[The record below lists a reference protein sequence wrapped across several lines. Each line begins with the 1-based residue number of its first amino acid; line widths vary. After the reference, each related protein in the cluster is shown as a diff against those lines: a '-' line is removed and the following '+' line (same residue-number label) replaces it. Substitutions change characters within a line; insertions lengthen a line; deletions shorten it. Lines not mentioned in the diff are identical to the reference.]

1 MYSLFRLLFK
11 SAYWRTILRKA
22 TYVEAGR
29 SLLRAHKDK
38 RARTHLLR
46 LGLLLITPA
55 LCIGYLAW
63 IWGLGAWF
71 ILPIV
76 IPIAWWFNRDAK
88 QAGETLHIAPTPP
101 PLRRTLTEEES
112 KALRAS
118 FAAMTLL
125 IATMVDRAG
134 SEKYLK
140 EKELPPGIEPTTRR
154 THLEVL
160 KKYELWEKMDRA
172 DREAMMM
179 PDGHWEWPLINRVTM
194 AMEPLRLLRWILR
207 IDFHLPLIGQQLRGD
222 FNLAHEL
229 VLAPEKLFE
238 GKNLATEEMMETGR
252 DAADHFFQR
261 CLAETIHRGYYNPN
275 DEGMTERARRIAQSL
290 AGQQDKD
297 FVLGT
302 KLVSEA
308 SKDEVLW
315 ATNLSQRRRDFLHWI
330 IRRMRAAKPPDP
342 PMVRIAGE

>member
-38 RARTHLLR
+38 RARKHLLR
-46 LGLLLITPA
+46 LGLLLLTPA
-55 LCIGYLAW
+55 LCIGYLALLA
-63 IWGLGAWF
+63 GTGALY
-71 ILPIV
+71 ILPLV
-76 IPIAWWFNRDAK
+76 IPVIWWMNRSTK
-88 QAGETLHIAPTPP
+88 QAGETLHIAPTPEP
-101 PLRRTLTEEES
+101 VRRELSEEES
-112 KALRAS
+112 KAMRHR
-118 FAAMTLL
+118 FAQMALL
-125 IATMVDRAG
+125 IAAMVDRAG

-140 EKELPPGIEPTTRR
+140 EKELPPGIEPASRR
-154 THLEVL
+154 THLELL
-160 KKYELWEKMDRA
+160 KKYELWENMARS

-222 FNLAHEL
+222 FSLAHEI

-261 CLAETIHRGYYNPN
+261 CLAEAIHRGYYNPN
-275 DEGMTERARRIAQSL
+275 DEGMTERARRLAQAL
-290 AGQQDKD
+290 AGKQDRD

-302 KLVSEA
+302 QLVSEA
-308 SKDEVLW
+308 GKDEVLW
-315 ATNLSQRRRDFLHWI
+315 ATNLSQRRRDFLHWMI
-330 IRRMRAAKPPDP
+330 GRMKAAKPPEP
-342 PMVRIAGE
+342 PMVCVAGE

>member
-22 TYVEAGR
+22 TWIEAGR
-29 SLLRAHKDK
+29 SLQRAHKDK
-38 RARTHLLR
+38 RARKHLMR
-46 LGLLLITPA
+46 LGLLLAAPG
-55 LCIGYLAW
+55 LCIAYLAW

-76 IPIAWWFNRDAK
+76 VPLAWWFNRGAK
-88 QAGETLHIAPTPP
+88 QAGETLHIAPTPE
-101 PLRRTLTEEES
+101 PLRREVTEEEI
-112 KALRAS
+112 KAMRDS
-118 FAAMTLL
+118 FAQMALL

-140 EKELPPGIEPTTRR
+140 EKELPPGVEPTSRR
-154 THLEVL
+154 IHLELL
-160 KKYELWEKMDRA
+160 KKHELWEKMARA

-179 PDGHWEWPLINRVTM
+179 PDGHWEWPLIHRVTM

-207 IDFHLPLIGQQLRGD
+207 IDFHLPLIGQQLKGD

-261 CLAETIHRGYYNPN
+261 CLAEAIHRGYYNPN
-275 DEGMTERARRIAQSL
+275 DEGMTERARRMAESL
-290 AGQQDKD
+290 AGKQDKD

-315 ATNLSQRRRDFLHWI
+315 ATNLSQRRRDFLNWLI
-330 IRRMRAAKPPDP
+330 GRMNAAKPLEP
-342 PMVRIAGE
+342 PMVCIVGE

>member
-22 TYVEAGR
+22 TWIEASQ
-29 SLLRAHKDK
+29 SLMRAHKDK

-46 LGLLLITPA
+46 LGLLVMAPA
-55 LCIGYLAW
+55 LCIGYLIW

-76 IPIAWWFNRDAK
+76 IPIAWWFNRNSK
-88 QAGETLHIAPTPP
+88 QAGETLHIAPAPQPP
-101 PLRRTLTEEES
+101 RRTLTEEEL
-112 KALRAS
+112 KALRTG
-118 FAAMTLL
+118 FAGIAL
-125 IATMVDRAG
+125 IIAAMVDRAG

-140 EKELPPGIEPTTRR
+140 EKVLPPGFEPTTRR
-154 THLEVL
+154 THLELL
-160 KKYELWEKMDRA
+160 KKFDLWDKMTRA

-207 IDFHLPLIGQQLRGD
+207 IDFHLPLIGQQLKGD

-229 VLAPEKLFE
+229 VQAPEKLFE
-238 GKNLATEEMMETGR
+238 GKKLATEEMMETGR
-252 DAADHFFQR
+252 AAADHFFQR
-261 CLAETIHRGYYNPN
+261 CLAEAIYRGYYNPN
-275 DEGMTERARRIAQSL
+275 DEGMTERARRLAQSL
-290 AGQQDKD
+290 AGNQNKD

-302 KLVSEA
+302 QLVSEA
-308 SKDEVLW
+308 GKDEVLW
-315 ATNLSQRRRDFLHWI
+315 ATNLSQRRRDFLHW
-330 IRRMRAAKPPDP
+330 MLGQCRAAQPSELPK
-342 PMVRIAGE
+342 VCIVGE

>member
-22 TYVEAGR
+22 TYAEAGR

-55 LCIGYLAW
+55 LCIGYLALLV
-63 IWGLGAWF
+63 GTGALF
-71 ILPIV
+71 IIPLV
-76 IPIAWWFNRDAK
+76 IPVIWWMNRDAK
-88 QAGETLHIAPTPP
+88 QAGETLHIAPTPQ
-101 PLRRTLTEEES
+101 PLRRELTEEES
-112 KALRAS
+112 KAMRHS
-118 FAAMTLL
+118 FAQMALL
-125 IATMVDRAG
+125 IAAMVDRAG

-154 THLEVL
+154 THLELL
-160 KKYELWEKMDRA
+160 KKYELWENMA
-172 DREAMMM
+172 CTDREAMMM

-207 IDFHLPLIGQQLRGD
+207 IDFHLPLIGQQLKGD

-229 VLAPEKLFE
+229 VLAPDKLFE
-238 GKNLATEEMMETGR
+238 GMNLATEEMMETGR

-261 CLAETIHRGYYNPN
+261 CLAEAIHRGYYNPN
-275 DEGMTERARRIAQSL
+275 DEGMTERARRVAQSL
-290 AGQQDKD
+290 AGKQDKD
-297 FVLGT
+297 FVLGAQ
-302 KLVSEA
+302 LVSEA
-308 SKDEVLW
+308 GKDEVLW
-315 ATNLSQRRRDFLHWI
+315 ATNLSQRRRDFLHWLI
-330 IRRMRAAKPPDP
+330 GRIRAAKPPEP
-342 PMVRIAGE
+342 PMVCVVGE